1 MKKKILIVEDNIV
14 LSQRLRD
21 RLERCGYAVET
32 AIDEPSARRLI
43 HKCGF
48 DLVLADVRLPKGDG
62 LSLLEWLNGGRRH
75 TPFVVAARHAN
86 YPEPGRA
93 LESGAY
99 DYLPKPVDMDR
110 LLDTVRELLRPSLSL
125 PRGGKPLFRFASPAA
140 CEVRRMASLVAP
152 VEVSVLIL
160 GANGTGKESVA
171 RRIHEESDRRQMP
184 FVAVNC
190 SVISKELAPS
200 LLFGHVK
207 GSFTGAEKDTEGYFG
222 MAGGGTLFL
231 DEIGTLGYE
240 AQSMLLRVLQE
251 GTYTPV
257 GGSRERRA
265 DTRIVAA
272 TNEDLALA
280 IREGRFR
287 EDLYHRLAEFEIRLP
302 ALRECRADLLPLAD
316 FFRERFSTEL
326 RKPTEGFTPEAEER
340 LLSYP
345 WPGNIREMQN
355 RVRRA
360 VLLSGGP
367 QVGADELGIPDG
379 GAAFPGGIHPHPK
392 SDAEWKSSVEN
403 ALALCGGHRGHAAA
417 LLHVSEATLYR
428 KMKKY
433 GVK

>member
-1 MKKKILIVEDNIV
+1 MKKKILIVEDNIA

-43 HKCGF
+43 RKSGF

-62 LSLLEWLNGGRRH
+62 LSLLEWLNGGHRH
-75 TPFVVAARHAN
+75 VPFVVMTGYAN
-86 YPEPGRA
+86 YPDAVRA
-93 LESGAY
+93 VKSGAD
-99 DYLPKPVDMDR
+99 DYLPKPVDPER

-125 PRGGKPLFRFASPAA
+125 PQGGKALFRLGSPAA
-140 CEVRRMASLVAP
+140 REVERMATLVAP

-171 RRIHEESDRRQMP
+171 RRIHEESDRRLMP

-200 LLFGHVK
+200 LLFGHAK

-222 MAGGGTLFL
+222 MA
-231 DEIGTLGYE
+231 
-240 AQSMLLRVLQE
+240 E
-251 GTYTPV
+251 GYTPV
-257 GGSRERRA
+257 GGNRERRA
-265 DTRIVAA
+265 DVRIVAA
-272 TNEDLALA
+272 TNEDLAQG
-280 IREGRFR
+280 IRENRFR
-287 EDLYHRLAEFEIRLP
+287 EDLYHRLAEFEIHLP
-302 ALRECRADLLPLAD
+302 ALRECRADILPLAG
-316 FFRERFSTEL
+316 FFRERFSSEL

-360 VLLSGGP
+360 VLLAES
-367 QVGADELGIPDG
+367 
-379 GAAFPGGIHPHPK
+379 PHPK
-392 SDAEWKSSVEN
+392 GDAEWRSSIEK

>member
-1 MKKKILIVEDNIV
+1 MKKKILIVEDNIA

-43 HKCGF
+43 RKSGF

-62 LSLLEWLNGGRRH
+62 LSLLEWLNGGHRH
-75 TPFVVAARHAN
+75 VPFA
-86 YPEPGRA
+86 
-93 LESGAY
+93 
-99 DYLPKPVDMDR
+99 
-110 LLDTVRELLRPSLSL
+110 
-125 PRGGKPLFRFASPAA
+125 LFRLGSPAA
-140 CEVRRMASLVAP
+140 REVERMATLVAP

-171 RRIHEESDRRQMP
+171 RRIHEESDRRLMP

-200 LLFGHVK
+200 LLFGHAK

-222 MAGGGTLFL
+222 MAEGGTLFL

-257 GGSRERRA
+257 GGNRERRA
-265 DTRIVAA
+265 DVRIVAA
-272 TNEDLALA
+272 TNEDLAQG
-280 IREGRFR
+280 IRENRFR

-302 ALRECRADLLPLAD
+302 ALRECRADILPLAG
-316 FFRERFSTEL
+316 FFRERFSSEL

-360 VLLSGGP
+360 VLLAESP
-367 QVGADELGIPDG
+367 LVGTEELDIPDG
-379 GAAFPGGIHPHPK
+379 GTISLAGGIHPHPK
-392 SDAEWKSSVEN
+392 GDAEWRSSIEK

>member
-1 MKKKILIVEDNIV
+1 MKKKILIVEDNIA

-43 HKCGF
+43 RKSGF

-62 LSLLEWLNGGRRH
+62 LSLLEWLNGGHRH
-75 TPFVVAARHAN
+75 VPFVVMTGYAN
-86 YPEPGRA
+86 YPDAVRA
-93 LESGAY
+93 VKSGAD
-99 DYLPKPVDMDR
+99 DYLPKPVDPER

-125 PRGGKPLFRFASPAA
+125 PQGGKTLFRLGSPAA
-140 CEVRRMASLVAP
+140 REVERMATLVAP

-160 GANGTGKESVA
+160 
-171 RRIHEESDRRQMP
+171 
-184 FVAVNC
+184 
-190 SVISKELAPS
+190 
-200 LLFGHVK
+200 K

-222 MAGGGTLFL
+222 MAEGGTLFL

-257 GGSRERRA
+257 GGNRERRA
-265 DTRIVAA
+265 DVRIVAA
-272 TNEDLALA
+272 TNEDLAQG
-280 IREGRFR
+280 IRESRFR

-302 ALRECRADLLPLAD
+302 ALRECRADILPLAG
-316 FFRERFSTEL
+316 FFRERFSSEL

-360 VLLSGGP
+360 VLLAESP
-367 QVGADELGIPDG
+367 LVGTEELDLPDG
-379 GAAFPGGIHPHPK
+379 GTSSLTGGIHPHPK
-392 SDAEWKSSVEN
+392 GDAEWRSSIEK

>member
-1 MKKKILIVEDNIV
+1 MKKKILIVEDNIA

-43 HKCGF
+43 RKSGF

-62 LSLLEWLNGGRRH
+62 LSLLEWLNGGHRH
-75 TPFVVAARHAN
+75 VPFVVMTGYAN
-86 YPEPGRA
+86 YPDAVRA
-93 LESGAY
+93 VKSGAD
-99 DYLPKPVDMDR
+99 DYLPKPVDPER

-125 PRGGKPLFRFASPAA
+125 PQGGKTLFRLGSPAA
-140 CEVRRMASLVAP
+140 REVERMATLVAP

-171 RRIHEESDRRQMP
+171 RRIHEESDRRLMP

-200 LLFGHVK
+200 LLFGHAK

-222 MAGGGTLFL
+222 MAEGGTLFL

-257 GGSRERRA
+257 GGNRERRA
-265 DTRIVAA
+265 DVRIVAA
-272 TNEDLALA
+272 
-280 IREGRFR
+280 
-287 EDLYHRLAEFEIRLP
+287 
-302 ALRECRADLLPLAD
+302 RADILPLAG
-316 FFRERFSTEL
+316 FFRERFSSEL

-360 VLLSGGP
+360 VLLAESP
-367 QVGADELGIPDG
+367 LVGTEELDIPDG
-379 GAAFPGGIHPHPK
+379 GTTSLAGGIHPHPK
-392 SDAEWKSSVEN
+392 GDAEWKSSIEK

>member
-62 LSLLEWLNGGRRH
+62 LSLLEWLNGGGRH
-75 TPFVVAARHAN
+75 TPFVVMTGYAN
-86 YPEPGRA
+86 YPDAVRA
-93 LESGAY
+93 VKSGAY

-257 GGSRERRA
+257 GGSRERRT

-287 EDLYHRLAEFEIRLP
+287 EDLYHRLAEFEIRPLCASA
-302 ALRECRADLLPLAD
+302 ALTS
-316 FFRERFSTEL
+316 FRWRISSGSVS
-326 RKPTEGFTPEAEER
+326 PPSCA
-340 LLSYP
+340 SP
-345 WPGNIREMQN
+345 
-355 RVRRA
+355 RRA
-360 VLLSGGP
+360 SRRRLRSGCCPTRGRATSARCSTGCA
-367 QVGADELGIPDG
+367 VRCCCREGRRWARTSWGFRT
-379 GAAFPGGIHPHPK
+379 AARPFP
-392 SDAEWKSSVEN
+392 
-403 ALALCGGHRGHAAA
+403 AA
-417 LLHVSEATLYR
+417 STRTRRATR
-428 KMKKY
+428 N
-433 GVK
+433 GSPR

>member
-1 MKKKILIVEDNIV
+1 MKKKILIVEDNIA

-43 HKCGF
+43 RKSGF

-62 LSLLEWLNGGRRH
+62 LSLLEWLNGGHRH
-75 TPFVVAARHAN
+75 VPFVVMTGYAN
-86 YPEPGRA
+86 YPDAVRA
-93 LESGAY
+93 VKSGAD
-99 DYLPKPVDMDR
+99 DYLPKPVDPER

-125 PRGGKPLFRFASPAA
+125 PQGGKTLFRLGSPAA
-140 CEVRRMASLVAP
+140 REVERMATLVAP

-171 RRIHEESDRRQMP
+171 
-184 FVAVNC
+184 
-190 SVISKELAPS
+190 
-200 LLFGHVK
+200 LLFGHAK

-222 MAGGGTLFL
+222 MAEGGTLFL

-257 GGSRERRA
+257 GGNRERRA
-265 DTRIVAA
+265 DVRIVAA
-272 TNEDLALA
+272 TNEDLAQG
-280 IREGRFR
+280 IRENRFR

-302 ALRECRADLLPLAD
+302 ALRECRADILPLAG
-316 FFRERFSTEL
+316 FFRERFSSEL

-360 VLLSGGP
+360 VLLAESP
-367 QVGADELGIPDG
+367 LVGTEELDLPDG
-379 GAAFPGGIHPHPK
+379 GTSSLTGGIHPHPK
-392 SDAEWKSSVEN
+392 GDAEWRSSIEK

>member
-1 MKKKILIVEDNIV
+1 MKKKILIVEDNIA

-43 HKCGF
+43 RKSGF

-62 LSLLEWLNGGRRH
+62 LSLLEWLNGGHRH
-75 TPFVVAARHAN
+75 VMTGYAN
-86 YPEPGRA
+86 YPDAVRA
-93 LESGAY
+93 VKSGAD
-99 DYLPKPVDMDR
+99 DYLPKPVDPER

-125 PRGGKPLFRFASPAA
+125 PQGGKALFRLGSPAA
-140 CEVRRMASLVAP
+140 REVERMATLVAP

-171 RRIHEESDRRQMP
+171 RRIHEESDRRLMP

-200 LLFGHVK
+200 LLFGHAK

-222 MAGGGTLFL
+222 MAEGGTLFL

-257 GGSRERRA
+257 GGNRERRA
-265 DTRIVAA
+265 DVRIVAA
-272 TNEDLALA
+272 TNEDLAQG
-280 IREGRFR
+280 IRENRFR
-287 EDLYHRLAEFEIRLP
+287 EDLYHRLAEFEIHLP
-302 ALRECRADLLPLAD
+302 ALRECRADILPLAG
-316 FFRERFSTEL
+316 FFRERFSSEL

-360 VLLSGGP
+360 VL
-367 QVGADELGIPDG
+367 
-379 GAAFPGGIHPHPK
+379 PHPK
-392 SDAEWKSSVEN
+392 GDAEWRSSIEK